1 MNPTTASTSMVNEAA
16 AGGGPEIAS
25 VLLVVQASL
34 SLVAGLSAL
43 PFAII
48 EPGMRVLGP
57 LTIALAIFMFVL
69 ARGIRRYRRW
79 ARRWVIALE
88 AASLVITLLLTLLP
102 LGVMRGPVP
111 LLVNIAL
118 PTSIL
123 WLLRRRSDQTRAA
136 LPEVALRRESESMV
150 TATSSTRPVTMNCH
164 CTSMLNRPMPL

>member
-1 MNPTTASTSMVNEAA
+1 MNPTTASTSSSNEAA
-16 AGGGPEIAS
+16 PGGAPEIAS

-69 ARGIRRYRRW
+69 AREIRRSRRW

-123 WLLRRRSDQTRAA
+123 WLLWSRTSRAA
-136 LPEVALRRESESMV
+136 FRKPRVA
-150 TATSSTRPVTMNCH
+150 
-164 CTSMLNRPMPL
+164 

>member
-1 MNPTTASTSMVNEAA
+1 MNPTTASTSIVDETAPS
-16 AGGGPEIAS
+16 GGPEIAS
-25 VLLVVQASL
+25 VLLAVQASL

-88 AASLVITLLLTLLP
+88 AASLVITLLLTILP

-111 LLVNIAL
+111 LLVNLAM
-118 PTSIL
+118 PASVL
-123 WLLRRRSDQTRAA
+123 WLLWRPATRAA
-136 LPEVALRRESESMV
+136 FRKLSA
-150 TATSSTRPVTMNCH
+150 A
-164 CTSMLNRPMPL
+164 

>member
-1 MNPTTASTSMVNEAA
+1 MKTTTASPSTVNEATS
-16 AGGGPEIAS
+16 GGAPEIAS

-57 LTIALAIFMFVL
+57 LTIALAILMFVL

-118 PTSIL
+118 PASVV
-123 WLLRRRSDQTRAA
+123 WLLWRPATRAA
-136 LPEVALRRESESMV
+136 FRKLSA
-150 TATSSTRPVTMNCH
+150 A
-164 CTSMLNRPMPL
+164 